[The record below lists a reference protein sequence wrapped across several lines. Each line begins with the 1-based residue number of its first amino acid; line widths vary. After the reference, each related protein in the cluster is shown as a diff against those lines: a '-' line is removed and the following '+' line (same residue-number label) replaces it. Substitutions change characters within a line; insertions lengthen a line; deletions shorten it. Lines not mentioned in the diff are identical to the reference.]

1 MHWILDPHLL
11 THSNLSKRM
20 ESVHILWIV
29 CQQPHGFCCSLA
41 VKIQCVLINI
51 VSHNIDVLKCN
62 MCQIKDVCL
71 SVGAKLLPQE
81 NQPWRQL
88 DSHGGCWGLEQQ
100 NTAGNKE
107 AWQLHAC

>member
-1 MHWILDPHLL
+1 MHGVSLYTVDSVPTDTWVLL
-11 THSNLSKRM
+11 QFS
-20 ESVHILWIV
+20 
-29 CQQPHGFCCSLA
+29 SLA
-41 VKIQCVLINI
+41 VKIQCVLIDFFA
-51 VSHNIDVLKCN
+51 HNIDVLKCKLG
-62 MCQIKDVCL
+62 QLKDVCL
-71 SVGAKLLPQE
+71 SAGAKLLPQE